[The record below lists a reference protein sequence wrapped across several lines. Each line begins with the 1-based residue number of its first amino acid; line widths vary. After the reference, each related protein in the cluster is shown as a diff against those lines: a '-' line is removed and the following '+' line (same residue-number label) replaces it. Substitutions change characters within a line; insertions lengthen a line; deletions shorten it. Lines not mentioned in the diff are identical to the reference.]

1 MHIILKTNKTFCVR
15 LICLISKYL
24 SCTSNLTLYHS
35 GKIVIIMEKNIHV
48 IKTLKYQYITII
60 TGINVSRDP
69 RPNRCI
75 TTGA

>member
-1 MHIILKTNKTFCVR
+1 
-15 LICLISKYL
+15 
-24 SCTSNLTLYHS
+24 
-35 GKIVIIMEKNIHV
+35 MEKNIHV

-60 TGINVSRDP
+60 GIDVSRDP